1 MPKNPLYADKVILNN
16 GGTIE
21 RVDGTAIV
29 SVNAAGTTTSL
40 TGTETIIA
48 SEIALADGKILV
60 GGATNIAAAQTMG
73 GDATINNAG
82 VVALSDTGV
91 TDALLTNF
99 VAGAGVVTNAD
110 TVLQAFNKIDGN
122 VTALSAAGV
131 GGTLTSGRIIVGNG
145 GNVAAE
151 AVMSGDAT
159 MDNVGAVTI
168 ANDAVTAAKTVDN
181 TGAGGL
187 FVAKKAF
194 AVYDFAID
202 GGAQG
207 AIVLNNAAILPD
219 NAVVTAFT
227 YDVIDTFT
235 SGGADAATVALSLPV
250 DGALTTAIA
259 ISDGSNPWDQGVHL
273 ASVITP
279 IAVKTTAARQIGIT
293 VAGGQDLTAGKA
305 VFCVDYYVSQ

>member
-1 MPKNPLYADKVILNN
+1 MAKNPLFLDKVILKN

-29 SVNAAGTTTSL
+29 SVNAAGTTTSI

-48 SEIALADGKILV
+48 SEIALPSAKMLV
-60 GGATNIAAAQTMG
+60 GNGSNVAAAVDMSSEATMANTG
-73 GDATINNAG
+73 AVTLSTSAVTGK
-82 VVALSDTGV
+82 ALTG
-91 TDALLTNF
+91 F
-99 VAGAGVVTNAD
+99 VAGAGVVAATD
-110 TVLQAFNKIDGN
+110 TILQAFNKIDGN

-131 GGTLTSGRIIVGNG
+131 GGALPNGQIIVGSAG
-145 GNVAAE
+145 GVAT
-151 AVMSGDAT
+151 AVAMAGDAT
-159 MDNVGAVTI
+159 IVAAGTVTI
-168 ANDAVTAAKTVDN
+168 ANNAVTAAKTVDN
-181 TGAGGL
+181 NGAGGL

-207 AIVLNNAAILPD
+207 AIVLANTATLPD
-219 NAVVTAFT
+219 NAVVTAYT
-227 YDVIDTFT
+227 YDVLTTLT

-259 ISDGSNPWDQGVHL
+259 ISDGSNPWDAGVHL

-279 IAVKTTAARQIGIT
+279 IAVKTTAARAIGIT
-293 VAGGQDLTAGKA
+293 VAGGNDLTAGKI